1 MAATSRAGLVNP
13 RLGTYF
19 GIFASALAAL
29 VLMALMLEQ
38 LGVSDAAVRLVMLC
52 GPIGLYA
59 AIGLLAPTREA
70 QDYFA
75 CGRRVPAV
83 FNGLVLAIGALGG
96 AGFLA
101 LTGAYF
107 VVGYDALCISLGI
120 SAGLV
125 FMGVLLAPFLRKS
138 GDYTV
143 PSYLSRRFES
153 RALRVVAAAVL
164 AVPLLLLLAAEARFA
179 AYASAKLAGQPEEA
193 MALAVVACTAA
204 IVLAGGMRSQTW
216 SGSAKAMAALV
227 ALALPAT
234 ILALMY
240 SKTLTSLPLPQITH
254 GNTLQVLTRKE
265 DALNLPILSAPPLV
279 FDFPGDGVQ
288 PLVKRFIHAFGG
300 VGSLAFVLM
309 LLGTAAG
316 IAGSPSLLTRPG
328 STPGVHEARKSFGW
342 AVLITGVVLL
352 TLPAIA
358 IYLRVLLIDQV
369 VGQPVGRLPAWFQ
382 MLQDLGIARV
392 DTTGPTVRLVNI
404 GFDRDAVLFALSYA
418 AGFPQVM
425 VYLALAGG
433 LAAALLAL
441 GSALMASAAIVS
453 EDIVH
458 GLRADPASERARV
471 LAARAALGGIALV
484 AVWIAIAAPADPLRL
499 FLWSLAYSGSTAF
512 PVLLLSIWWKRI
524 TAWGAIAGLLAGLA
538 ATTAAILLGEAAVW
552 TLPSVLAGAV
562 GLPCGLAAAI
572 ATSLLT
578 PPPSQH
584 SIAMLQE
591 IRVPGGETLYDR
603 ELRLQRLKTRPVA

>member
-19 GIFASALAAL
+19 GIFASALATL

-38 LGVSDAAVRLVMLC
+38 LGVSDTAVRLIMLA
-52 GPIGLYA
+52 GPIALYA
-59 AIGLLAPTREA
+59 AVGLCTPTREA
-70 QDYFA
+70 QDFFA

-101 LTGAYF
+101 LTGAFF
-107 VVGYDALCISLGI
+107 VVGYDALCLSLGI

-153 RALRVVAAAVL
+153 RTLRVVAAAVL

-179 AYASAKLAGQPEEA
+179 AYASAQLIGQPEEA
-193 MALAVVACTAA
+193 MALAVVVCAVAT
-204 IVLAGGMRSQTW
+204 VVAGGMRSQTW

-227 ALALPAT
+227 ALAIPAT
-234 ILALMY
+234 VVALM
-240 SKTLTSLPLPQITH
+240 LTNLPLPQMTH
-254 GNTLQVLTRKE
+254 GNTLRVLTRME
-265 DALNLPILSAPPLV
+265 EARGLPILSAPALV
-279 FDFPGDGVQ
+279 FDFPGHGVE
-288 PLVKRFIHAFGG
+288 PLAKRFIHAFGG
-300 VGSLAFVLM
+300 VGSVAFALT
-309 LLGTAAG
+309 LLTATAG
-316 IAGSPSLLTRPG
+316 IAGSPSLLMRPG

-342 AVLITGVVLL
+342 AVLIAGAVLL
-352 TLPAIA
+352 TLPAVA
-358 IYLRVLLIDQV
+358 IYLRVLLLDQV
-369 VGQPVGRLPAWFQ
+369 VGQPVASLPAWFQ
-382 MLQDLGIARV
+382 TLQELGLARV
-392 DTTGPTVRLVNI
+392 DATGPTVRLVNI
-404 GFDRDAVLFALSYA
+404 GFDRDAVLFALPYA
-418 AGFPQVM
+418 AGFPRVL

-441 GSALMASAAIVS
+441 ASALTASAAIVS

-458 GLRADPASERARV
+458 GLRAEPASETARV
-471 LAARAALGGIALV
+471 LAARGALGGIGLV
-484 AVWIAIAAPADPLRL
+484 AAWLAIAAPADPLRL
-499 FLWSLAYSGSTAF
+499 FLWSLAYSGSAVF
-512 PVLLLSIWWKRI
+512 PVLLLSVWWKRT
-524 TAWGAIAGLLAGLA
+524 TAWGAIAGLIAGLV
-538 ATTAAILLGEAAVW
+538 ATTAAILLGEAGVW
-552 TLPSVLAGAV
+552 ALPSVLAGAV
-562 GLPCGLAAAI
+562 GLPIGAAATV

-578 PPPSQH
+578 PQPSQH
-584 SIAMLQE
+584 IVAMLQE

-603 ELRLQRLKTRPVA
+603 KLRLQRLKTRPVG